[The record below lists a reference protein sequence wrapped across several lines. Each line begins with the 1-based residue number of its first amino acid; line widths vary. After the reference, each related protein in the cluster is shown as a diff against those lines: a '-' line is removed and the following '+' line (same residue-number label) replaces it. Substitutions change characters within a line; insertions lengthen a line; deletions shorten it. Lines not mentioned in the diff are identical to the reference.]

1 MAGNERGGLD
11 QRAAREAERP
21 PGREQRAPQRP
32 RDRLDET
39 RLPTPPLDPWLSQ
52 WYLRNVQQQQPR
64 SLDEDEDMLAFFAD
78 LETPPS
84 DSQASDCP
92 SRNST
97 ASTITVPNLCLE
109 EAFEHLNRLYSLTEQ
124 ILELRHRTSTFFKRV
139 RNLEKLKV
147 LRNANRA
154 LEDVF
159 AADYEDAGDFCEEDT
174 GFADSLLNAMISNC
188 REPPFQRRNV
198 RVSASR
204 RARGRFDFQKQSSGD
219 EGSKDAPKVSKWTRV
234 KAAFKWER
242 AYANDAAEA
251 AENATAPTSPITPT
265 ARFLSVPEIEA
276 GNSGSSSPSFYV
288 DDVSDAGTSFSR
300 TSTVSLSNEAACE
313 CARKRRDLCP
323 ARGASPDRNLL
334 PGSLGGTQSHLE
346 PRAKEEPR
354 ELRGNRRSLS
364 LDRNVA
370 TDAEQ
375 ANDNG
380 PAKQIRVA
388 EEKNGT
394 ACPSNAIDE
403 KGARSTPKR
412 PPPSLTITI
421 PSLNDDIRCVPSPE
435 SNSSV
440 SSSAHTPSGNSPLL
454 RNMQREQSSAKH
466 FKRQQSVIEESIA
479 SRIRGQDS
487 KWSKVRRAFLTNSP
501 LSIPPSPVKVGSRQ
515 MFLQNGQECS
525 TPASCSASAE
535 DLEQLTALNTQSDT
549 QRDYRVLREK
559 LGAEFHR
566 KLVEWERMK
575 NLSPRPQ
582 TKDSVR
588 EAAPSFANPREH
600 FLSEERLSFEFR
612 KKLQD
617 WKRVKKERRGSN
629 AFEQQRFNRRR
640 LTDWQ
645 LWKSPAKAECRNRE
659 IAGQRANFAEGV
671 NGGRSHLSEDFLRK
685 MDVWKRM
692 HETGNGDD
700 EHSRAKFSR
709 LGIGSGIDETEF
721 LTLEKALAQFNR
733 DTVKQRRETDRQQ
746 SDKFVDANAKSY
758 ADAARDSSCT
768 DEVLVQTSAG
778 SYRFEG
784 ISREFTRKLYD
795 WEKYR
800 GISPRSSTFRL
811 LGPAFDPLLRESDV
825 ETPITPTTK
834 AGSSEQVFFSDRN
847 LTRSK
852 SADDLITR
860 SSLSESFIRRPT
872 SLQLLNR
879 VASTLEDS
887 DVTGSL
893 LLSSNRQ
900 GVEEIAEDILMDD
913 SEPEAMI
920 VDIEDVIEET
930 ASPLKRMQPHQTP
943 VYSVAASETTSIAVP
958 LGTVTSSH
966 EPSPVLFI
974 EIEDKPNR
982 KQRQDRRNN
991 SPRGSDS
998 SSRNLESANASSRYS
1013 SSRENVDSGCSPF
1026 LDVTNRNKRRDDDSV
1041 CFARDDDA
1049 RKDPGKASDAI
1060 GRDRTARIAEM
1071 STKLE
1076 EPVEKVE
1083 AVPAPADERR
1093 PVDGVAEEQ
1102 RLDGSDECET
1112 VRRWNLG
1119 THSAFARSVKESTDL
1134 SSEEKHCREDDDDR
1148 ETVEDGGS
1156 CLVRDVAEVLAEP
1169 DNEYENVKSG
1179 EDPYYCSLVDRRPAT
1194 NYETCDRETFSGSL
1208 ATYKLESANYE
1219 NLRHANQENEDP
1231 SPNLSKPFNLF
1242 KIKSSVFER
1251 IPFESHAK
1259 RLSPGGRNKSPE
1271 AATPIKSK
1279 LSSDQLKQRKL
1290 ETTSTPIS
1298 PSKSP
1303 CNGDYNRNQTTRAT
1317 PPTINEDARPKST
1330 ALSAVKGCTGSSK
1343 ALHRSIDVPAEID
1356 AAHIH
1361 DPGSTIDDPRAL
1373 NNDAGRA
1380 IEEPAIAE
1388 KPKKQYSPTRNV
1400 LMKTK
1405 RMIFSPFRREED
1417 YNSRRKNSNSSDS
1430 DQAYS
1435 LKTIAKSRST
1445 SPKINRPD
1453 MLTRMSFSLPWP
1465 LGSSSKD
1472 HESKAPRDG
1481 PEIAYKSKRASSLT
1495 SETDV
1500 FRESRLDRPQG
1511 ATLSEEAK
1519 EVPEKLEDRS
1529 SIAGKRQE
1537 KRADG
1542 SFDPNSSDLMHKLQI
1557 LSSVV
1562 AKRDGRSSISEELTL
1577 ESRSLRMRRAKEDF
1591 LSRRGGPLFHSVMEP
1606 STFDD
1611 RNFSGGVTRADLAER
1626 DGRSEPE
1633 KSAGASTTARRRR
1646 VEVEEAGKGDE
1657 IDASSGSDV
1666 SLSDRAKSA
1675 STGMINVDPDIFQ
1688 RLTEAGRGCESLPR
1702 TSSRLQKPGGSLA
1715 KIVNKCKF
1723 IRLICGK
1730 EQSDL
1735 STIARLCRQSLL
1747 IDIKNDFEKHWEDDE
1762 RTNKAP
1768 REE

>member
-1 MAGNERGGLD
+1 MASGERTVDGGGGG
-11 QRAAREAERP
+11 QRAGREADR
-21 PGREQRAPQRP
+21 PGREQRVPHRGK
-32 RDRLDET
+32 DKIDET

-52 WYLRNVQQQQPR
+52 WYLRNVHQQ
-64 SLDEDEDMLAFFAD
+64 STTLEEDEDMMAFFAD

-97 ASTITVPNLCLE
+97 TSTITVPNLCLE

-124 ILELRHRTSTFFKRV
+124 ILELRHRTSKFFKRV
-139 RNLEKLKV
+139 RSLEKLKV

-159 AADYEDAGDFCEEDT
+159 ASDYDDASDFYEEDT

-188 REPPFQRRNV
+188 REPPFQRRNA
-198 RVSASR
+198 RVSSSSR
-204 RARGRFDFQKQSSGD
+204 RARSKFQKQTSGD

-242 AYANDAAEA
+242 AYANDATDALD
-251 AENATAPTSPITPT
+251 NAAPTSPVSTT
-265 ARFLSVPEIEA
+265 SKFLCVPEIDA

-313 CARKRRDLCP
+313 CANKHQAGCRVFQ
-323 ARGASPDRNLL
+323 ASPDRNFLL
-334 PGSLGGTQSHLE
+334 GSLASMPSHLE
-346 PRAKEEPR
+346 PKARDEAR
-354 ELRGNRRSLS
+354 ELCANRRSLS
-364 LDRNVA
+364 LDRN
-370 TDAEQ
+370 DRPAEADL

-380 PAKQIRVA
+380 PGKQIRVA

-394 ACPSNAIDE
+394 ACASNAIDE
-403 KGARSTPKR
+403 KGAARSTTKR
-412 PPPSLTITI
+412 PPPALTITI

-435 SNSSV
+435 SNSSL
-440 SSSAHTPSGNSPLL
+440 SSNAHTPSGHSPLL

-466 FKRQQSVIEESIA
+466 FKRQQSAIEESIA

-515 MFLQNGQECS
+515 MFLQNGQEFS
-525 TPASCSASAE
+525 TPGSCSASAE
-535 DLEQLTALNTQSDT
+535 DLEQLTALHAQPDT

-582 TKDSVR
+582 TKDSGVR
-588 EAAPSFANPREH
+588 EAPPSFANPREH

-617 WKRVKKERRGSN
+617 WKRVKKERRGS
-629 AFEQQRFNRRR
+629 ATFEQQRFNRRR

-645 LWKSPAKAECRNRE
+645 LWKSPTKTEFRNRE
-659 IAGQRANFAEGV
+659 VAGQRTNFGDAA
-671 NGGRSHLSEDFLRK
+671 NGGRTHLSEDFLRK

-692 HETGNGDD
+692 HESNGDE

-709 LGIGSGIDETEF
+709 LGIGTGIDETEF

-733 DTVKQRRETDRQQ
+733 DTVKRRRETERQQ
-746 SDKFVDANAKSY
+746 TDKFVDASAKSY
-758 ADAARDSSCT
+758 MDAARDSNST

-811 LGPAFDPLLRESDV
+811 LGPAYDPLLRESDV
-825 ETPITPTTK
+825 ENPITPTTK
-834 AGSSEQVFFSDRN
+834 AGSSEQMFFSDRN

-852 SADDLITR
+852 SVDDLIAR
-860 SSLSESFIRRPT
+860 SIVRESFIRRPT

-879 VASTLEDS
+879 VASALENS
-887 DVTGSL
+887 DGTGNL
-893 LLSSNRQ
+893 LMSSNRQ
-900 GVEEIAEDILMDD
+900 RVEEIAEDILMDD

-974 EIEDKPNR
+974 EDNLNR
-982 KQRQDRRNN
+982 KQRQDRGKN
-991 SPRGSDS
+991 SPRESGSSNQSFESERRVENASKRNS
-998 SSRNLESANASSRYS
+998 SSL
-1013 SSRENVDSGCSPF
+1013 ENVGYLPS
-1026 LDVTNRNKRRDDDSV
+1026 LDVMQKDNHCDDDSV
-1041 CFARDDDA
+1041 HFDNNDEVYKEPRN
-1049 RKDPGKASDAI
+1049 ASTVMDHD
-1060 GRDRTARIAEM
+1060 GTTRTAEVLM
-1071 STKLE
+1071 KLADE
-1076 EPVEKVE
+1076 DLVEKVE
-1083 AVPAPADERR
+1083 AAPASVNEQR
-1093 PVDGVAEEQ
+1093 PVDGVTVEQ

-1119 THSAFARSVKESTDL
+1119 KRSALARSVKESTDL
-1134 SSEEKHCREDDDDR
+1134 SSEEKHCREADDQR
-1148 ETVEDGGS
+1148 SAVQDGGS
-1156 CLVRDVAEVLAEP
+1156 CLVQHVAAVRPEP
-1169 DNEYENVKSG
+1169 DNEYENVKNG
-1179 EDPYYCSLVDRRPAT
+1179 EDPYYCSLVDRRPVT
-1194 NYETCDRETFSGSL
+1194 NYETCDRESSPGSL

-1231 SPNLSKPFNLF
+1231 SPNLTKPFNLF
-1242 KIKSSVFER
+1242 KIKSSVFDR
-1251 IPFESHAK
+1251 SPFESYAK
-1259 RLSPGGRNKSPE
+1259 RPSPQSRNNGIPE
-1271 AATPIKSK
+1271 ASTLIKSK
-1279 LSSDQLKQRKL
+1279 LTSDHLKQCEV
-1290 ETTSTPIS
+1290 ETTSTV
-1298 PSKSP
+1298 PSKNP
-1303 CNGDYNRNQTTRAT
+1303 CNGDYGRSEATRTTNEDTRA
-1317 PPTINEDARPKST
+1317 KSIG
-1330 ALSAVKGCTGSSK
+1330 SSIIKGCTGSSK
-1343 ALHRSIDVPAEID
+1343 ALHRSIDTQENNATD
-1356 AAHIH
+1356 IH
-1361 DPGSTIDDPRAL
+1361 EARSTIDDPKSTGD
-1373 NNDAGRA
+1373 DAGCA
-1380 IEEPAIAE
+1380 IEDSSISE

-1400 LMKTK
+1400 LMRTK

-1435 LKTIAKSRST
+1435 LKTKTKSRST
-1445 SPKINRPD
+1445 SPKVYRPD

-1472 HESKAPRDG
+1472 HESKTSRND
-1481 PEIAYKSKRASSLT
+1481 PEIVYKSKRTSSLT
-1495 SETDV
+1495 SENDV
-1500 FRESRLDRPQG
+1500 FRESRFSRLQD
-1511 ATLSEEAK
+1511 ATLAEEEK
-1519 EVPEKLEDRS
+1519 EIQVKLEEDRS
-1529 SIAGKRQE
+1529 SITGKRQE
-1537 KRADG
+1537 KRNEG

-1611 RNFSGGVTRADLAER
+1611 RSFSRVVTRADLEGRDDRRGAEAR
-1626 DGRSEPE
+1626 AS
-1633 KSAGASTTARRRR
+1633 SARK
-1646 VEVEEAGKGDE
+1646 VKMEETRKEDE
-1657 IDASSGSDV
+1657 IDASSGSDL

-1762 RTNKAP
+1762 RANKAS